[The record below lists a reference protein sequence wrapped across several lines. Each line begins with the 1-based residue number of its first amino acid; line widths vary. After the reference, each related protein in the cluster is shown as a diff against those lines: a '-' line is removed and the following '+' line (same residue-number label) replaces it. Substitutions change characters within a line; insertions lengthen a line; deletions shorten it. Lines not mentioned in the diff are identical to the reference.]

1 MLFPTG
7 TVFNVSIPILLFM
20 VFDMRNRL
28 NEVLVPLFLLL
39 FPAAFLN
46 MGQPYI
52 DFKSIV
58 RLMSIALVFYTFASY
73 KGNRILFPYAFFAV
87 CYILLSQVSI
97 ILNLPFLGNFFDN
110 TYSISELSMQNHS
123 LDMATVETSDLG
135 IGARLGGMYINPNNC
150 GSYLSVIYAVGLC
163 EAKRETL
170 KQKIIFYVFV
180 FLTIV
185 SLMITGSRTAF
196 VVLGAITL
204 YYLYSR
210 GYRIGKFILLSI
222 PIIILMVTKDLSDV
236 RAFSVGEGVEGSVT
250 FKMQLLIDYLGKCDN
265 PIWWLFGAGDIT
277 VTNAVFQSGMDGT
290 DFDVGNIFIAF
301 GLFFYLMYV
310 LINIRIFRTL
320 NPHYRVIMF
329 VLLWSFSNSILISYR
344 MCPVFFMTLGL
355 LYKRSCEEIEACS

>member
-7 TVFNVSIPILLFM
+7 TVFNVSIPILLLLI
-20 VFDMRNRL
+20 FDMRNRY
-28 NEVLVPLFLLL
+28 NEVVVPLFLLL
-39 FPAAFLN
+39 IPTVLLN
-46 MGQPYI
+46 VGQPYM

-58 RLMSIALVFYTFASY
+58 RLLSIALVFYTFASY
-73 KGNRILFPYAFFAV
+73 KGNRILFPYAVFAV

-97 ILNLPFLGNFFDN
+97 ILNLPFLGNFFDS

-123 LDMATVETSDLG
+123 LDMSTVETSELG
-135 IGARLGGMYINPNNC
+135 LGVRMGGMYINPNNC
-150 GSYLSVIYAVGLC
+150 ASYLSVIYAVGLC

-170 KQKIIFYVFV
+170 KQKIIFYLFV

-210 GYRIGKFILLSI
+210 GYRIGKFVLLSI
-222 PIIILMVTKDLSDV
+222 PVILVVVTRDLSDV
-236 RAFSVGEGVEGSVT
+236 RAFNVSEGVEGSVT
-250 FKMQLLIDYLGKCDN
+250 FKLQLLIDYMAKNSN

-277 VTNAVFQSGMDGT
+277 VTTFFFESGMEGT
-290 DFDVGNIFIAF
+290 DFDFGNIFILF
-301 GLFFYLMYV
+301 GLFFYIMYI
-310 LINIRIFRTL
+310 LICFRIFRTL